1 MVTAPRFQGRF
12 QFLFYRARPSL
23 HPSNSKRKATPFF
36 STSSSSGWTPL
47 GRGSDGRFGLRR
59 FRAKPTPTPFGTHR
73 AFTHALPPSF
83 GLRSVPFAVPVLF
96 LPAAAQVKEETS
108 QKRQKGKNNE
118 IRRSQQTNQRGR
130 RFPRRSAGVRSQ

>member
-1 MVTAPRFQGRF
+1 MRLSRLTPPKEAAPSFLHCVLFRVDAAWPRLGRAFRTAPVSRQTIKQER
-12 QFLFYRARPSL
+12 
-23 HPSNSKRKATPFF
+23 
-36 STSSSSGWTPL
+36 
-47 GRGSDGRFGLRR
+47 
-59 FRAKPTPTPFGTHR
+59 FGTHR

-118 IRRSQQTNQRGR
+118 IRRSQRTNQRGR
-130 RFPRRSAGVRSQ
+130 SFPRRSAGVRSQ